1 VSTFRLDPQ
10 ARARVQIACDIVN
23 KEIAEQWRNITLASI
38 GIAILAIPAGIAHPD
53 QWRTIAYGALI
64 LVAIVVGNARREV
77 AKTYKGLVVHR
88 VVKALGDGLTYR
100 PESSLT
106 EKAFLAMELFADTP
120 TSFTSEDEIGAKKNN
135 VSYSVHEVRATRR
148 EQKRTVVIF
157 GGLMI
162 RLDFNKNF
170 RGRTSVVPNGERVST
185 GSLLGKLLSAVGTA
199 AKAAVRLE
207 NPDFERVFDVYST
220 DDQEARYLLTP
231 KLMELVL
238 AANAAQSG
246 GTLRLAFVEN
256 SLYVAIPMKC
266 DYFEASL
273 RETVT
278 PESAVGD
285 LAEVIAFAE
294 RLVDEFQLETRLW
307 SRA

>member
-1 VSTFRLDPQ
+1 VTAFRLDPA

-23 KEIAEQWRNITLASI
+23 KEIGEQWRNIVIAT
-38 GIAILAIPAGIAHPD
+38 IAIAMIAFPIGFSHPD
-53 QWRTIAYGALI
+53 QWRNVLYGALC
-64 LVAIVVGNARREV
+64 LVAIVVGHARREV
-77 AKTYKGLVVHR
+77 AKSYKGLVVHR

-100 PESSLT
+100 AESSLT

-120 TSFTSEDEIGAKKNN
+120 TSFTSEDEIGGKKNN

-170 RGRTSVVPNGERVST
+170 RGRTSVVPNGEAVAT
-185 GSLLGKLLSAVGTA
+185 GSLLGKLLSAAGRET
-199 AKAAVRLE
+199 KAAVRLE

-220 DDQEARYLLTP
+220 NDQEARYLLTP

-238 AANAAQSG
+238 EANAVRSQ
-246 GTLRLAFVEN
+246 GTLRLAFVDN
-256 SLYVAIPMKC
+256 SLYVAVPMTC
-266 DYFEASL
+266 NYFEASL
-273 RETVT
+273 SQTVT
-278 PESAVGD
+278 PDSAVGE

-294 RLVDEFQLETRLW
+294 RLVDAFDLETRLW

>member
-1 VSTFRLDPQ
+1 M
-10 ARARVQIACDIVN
+10 QIACDIVN
-23 KEIAEQWRNITLASI
+23 KEIGEQWRNIALASI

-53 QWRTIAYGALI
+53 QWRNVLYGALI

-77 AKTYKGLVVHR
+77 AKSYKGLVVHR

-106 EKAFLAMELFADTP
+106 QKAFLAMELFADTP
-120 TSFTSEDEIGAKKNN
+120 TSFTSEDEIGGRKNN

-148 EQKRTVVIF
+148 EQKRTIVIF
-157 GGLMI
+157 AGLMI

-170 RGRTSVVPNGERVST
+170 RGRTSVVPNGEAVST
-185 GSLLGKLLSAVGTA
+185 GSFLGRLLSAVGSQQ
-199 AKAAVRLE
+199 KAAVRLE
-207 NPDFERVFDVYST
+207 NPVFERVFDVYST

-238 AANAAQSG
+238 AANAAQSQG
-246 GTLRLAFVEN
+246 ALRLAFVDN

-266 DYFEASL
+266 NYFEAGL
-273 RETVT
+273 GTTVT

>member
-1 VSTFRLDPQ
+1 M
-10 ARARVQIACDIVN
+10 QIACDIVN
-23 KEIAEQWRNITLASI
+23 KEIGEQWRNIALASI
-38 GIAILAIPAGIAHPD
+38 AIAILATPAGIAHPD
-53 QWRTIAYGALI
+53 QWRNVLYGALI

-120 TSFTSEDEIGAKKNN
+120 TSFTSEDEIGGRKNN

-157 GGLMI
+157 AGLMI

-170 RGRTSVVPNGERVST
+170 RGRTSVVPNGEAVST
-185 GSLLGKLLSAVGTA
+185 GSLLGRLLSAVGSQQ
-199 AKAAVRLE
+199 KAAVLLE
-207 NPDFERVFDVYST
+207 NPVFERVFDVYST

-238 AANAAQSG
+238 AANAAQSQ
-246 GTLRLAFVEN
+246 GTLRLAFVDN
-256 SLYVAIPMKC
+256 SLYVAIPMRC
-266 DYFEASL
+266 NYFEASL
-273 RETVT
+273 TETVT

>member
-1 VSTFRLDPQ
+1 MSTFRLDPR

-23 KEIAEQWRNITLASI
+23 KEIGEQWRNIAIASI
-38 GIAILAIPAGIAHPD
+38 AIAILAIPIGIAHPD
-53 QWRTIAYGALI
+53 QWRNVLYGALF
-64 LVAIVVGNARREV
+64 LAAMAVGNARREV

-88 VVKALGDGLTYR
+88 VVKALGEGLTYR
-100 PESSLT
+100 PQSSLT
-106 EKAFLAMELFADTP
+106 ERAFLSMELFADTP
-120 TSFTSEDEIGAKKNN
+120 TSFTSEDEIGGKKNN

-148 EQKRTVVIF
+148 ERKRTIVIF

-170 RGRTSVVPNGERVST
+170 RGRTSVVPNGERVSS
-185 GSLLGKLLSAVGTA
+185 GSLLGKLLSVAGRQ
-199 AKAAVRLE
+199 AKQAVRLE
-207 NPDFERVFDVYST
+207 NPDFERLFDVYST

-238 AANAAQSG
+238 AANAAQSEG
-246 GTLRLAFVEN
+246 ALRLAFLEN
-256 SLYVAIPMKC
+256 SLYVAIPMTC
-266 DYFEASL
+266 NYFEASL
-273 RETVT
+273 TTTVT

-294 RLVDEFQLETRLW
+294 RLVDELQLETRLW

>member
-1 VSTFRLDPQ
+1 MSTFRLDPK

-23 KEIAEQWRNITLASI
+23 KEIGQQWRNIAIAT
-38 GIAILAIPAGIAHPD
+38 IAIAMFAVPLALAHRD
-53 QWRTIAYGALI
+53 QWRVVACGALI
-64 LVAIVVGNARREV
+64 LTAAIVGNARREV
-77 AKTYKGLVVHR
+77 AKAYKGLVVHR
-88 VVKALGDGLTYR
+88 VVKALGDGLTYSA
-100 PESSLT
+100 ESSLT
-106 EKAFLAMELFADTP
+106 QRAFLAMELFADTP
-120 TSFTSEDEIGAKKNN
+120 TSFTSEDEIGGRKNN

-148 EQKRTVVIF
+148 EQKRTIVIF
-157 GGLMI
+157 AGLMI

-170 RGRTSVVPNGERVST
+170 RGRTSVVPNGEAVAT
-185 GSLLGKLLSAVGTA
+185 GSFLGRLLSAAGRQT
-199 AKAAVRLE
+199 KAAVRLE

-238 AANAAQSG
+238 AANTAQSHG
-246 GTLRLAFVEN
+246 ALRLAFVDN
-256 SLYVAIPMKC
+256 SLYVTIPMRC
-266 DYFEASL
+266 DYFEAGL
-273 RETVT
+273 NQTVT

>member
-1 VSTFRLDPQ
+1 MSTFRLDPG
-10 ARARVQIACDIVN
+10 ARARVQIACDVVN
-23 KEIAEQWRNITLASI
+23 KEIGEQWRNIAIATTA
-38 GIAILAIPAGIAHPD
+38 IAIVAIPLGLAHPD
-53 QWRTIAYGALI
+53 QWRMVGYGALI
-64 LVAIVVGNARREV
+64 LVAAVVGNARREV
-77 AKTYKGLVVHR
+77 AKSYKGLVVHR
-88 VVKALGDGLTYR
+88 VVKALGSGLTYR
-100 PESSLT
+100 AESSLT

-120 TSFTSEDEIGAKKNN
+120 TSFTSEDEIGGKKNN

-148 EQKRTVVIF
+148 EQKRTVVVF

-170 RGRTSVVPNGERVST
+170 RGRTSVVPDGESVAT
-185 GSLLGKLLSAVGTA
+185 GSFLGKLLSVAGRQS
-199 AKAAVRLE
+199 KAAVRLE

-238 AANAAQSG
+238 AANAAQSRD
-246 GTLRLAFVEN
+246 TLRLAFVDN

-266 DYFEASL
+266 NYFEASL
-273 RETVT
+273 SQTVT

>member
-1 VSTFRLDPQ
+1 M
-10 ARARVQIACDIVN
+10 QIACDIVN
-23 KEIAEQWRNITLASI
+23 KEIGEQWRNIALASI
-38 GIAILAIPAGIAHPD
+38 AIAILAIPAGIAHPD
-53 QWRTIAYGALI
+53 QWRNVLYGALI

-120 TSFTSEDEIGAKKNN
+120 TSFTSEDEIGGRKNN

-157 GGLMI
+157 AGLMI

-170 RGRTSVVPNGERVST
+170 RGRTSVVPNGEAVST
-185 GSLLGKLLSAVGTA
+185 GSLLGRLLSAVGSQQ
-199 AKAAVRLE
+199 KAAVLLE
-207 NPDFERVFDVYST
+207 NPVFERVFDVYST

-238 AANAAQSG
+238 AANAAQSQ
-246 GTLRLAFVEN
+246 GTLRLAFVDN
-256 SLYVAIPMKC
+256 SLYVAIPMRC
-266 DYFEASL
+266 NYFEASL
-273 RETVT
+273 TETVT

>member
-1 VSTFRLDPQ
+1 MTTFRLDPL

-23 KEIAEQWRNITLASI
+23 KEIGEQWRNIAIAT
-38 GIAILAIPAGIAHPD
+38 IAIAIVAIPVGLAHPD
-53 QWRTIAYGALI
+53 QWRTVGYGAVI
-64 LVAIVVGNARREV
+64 LAGIVVGNARREV
-77 AKTYKGLVVHR
+77 AKSYKGLVVRR
-88 VVKALGDGLTYR
+88 VVKALGENLTYR
-100 PESSLT
+100 AESSLT
-106 EKAFLAMELFADTP
+106 EKAFLGMELFADTP
-120 TSFTSEDEIGAKKNN
+120 TSFTSEDEIGGRKNN

-148 EQKRTVVIF
+148 EQKRTVVVF

-170 RGRTSVVPNGERVST
+170 RGRTSVVPNGEAVAT
-185 GSLLGKLLSAVGTA
+185 GSLLGRLLSAAGRPS
-199 AKAAVRLE
+199 KAAVRLE
-207 NPDFERVFDVYST
+207 NPDFERTFDVYST

-238 AANAAQSG
+238 AANAAQSQ
-246 GTLRLAFVEN
+246 GTLRLAFVDN

-273 RETVT
+273 SQTVT

-294 RLVDEFQLETRLW
+294 RLVDEFELETRLW